1 MWPLKTVHVA
11 VFRWNVP
18 YKCGGS
24 IRFTVFY
31 ILVSLLLFFFPTHR
45 WEWDSKVSSHY
56 CWIVFFLPSILSVF
70 VECVLATLLLWA
82 HMCIVTLASSWM
94 WLFLL
99 QKLFISSNNFCFHV
113 YFLWYFSS
121 LMVTVCMVISSF
133 YLFASNLLISLN

>member
-1 MWPLKTVHVA
+1 MLRCLGGTSHTSVVDPFGLQCSISWW
-11 VFRWNVP
+11 VF
-18 YKCGGS
+18 C
-24 IRFTVFY
+24 
-31 ILVSLLLFFFPTHR
+31 FFFFSTHR